1 MANKKKYIITA
12 ITLGVIAATSGTII
26 GLSNLATRDKIA
38 QNELDKINNG
48 IVEIFGKNTSINEEF
63 DANGQKYVVKGY
75 SIKGGETADKRY
87 AFKTTGTNSYGKI
100 TLLIGFEQY
109 ANMNTDEF
117 FFVKLSIIVDE
128 QTFSSILEE
137 KYINPLNTEGES
149 KLSDVDCGATY
160 GAKLVKSM
168 VDEARD
174 YVNANFKNE

>member
-12 ITLGVIAATSGTII
+12 ITLGVITATSGAII

-48 IVEIFGKNTSINEEF
+48 IVEIFGKNTSIDEEF

-87 AFKTTGTNSYGKI
+87 AFKTTGANSYGKI
-100 TLLIGFEQY
+100 TLLVGFEQY
-109 ANMNTDEF
+109 ANMNTKEF
-117 FFVKLSIIVDE
+117 FFVKLSIVVDE
-128 QTFSSILEE
+128 QTFSTKLEDD
-137 KYINPLNTEGES
+137 YINPLNNGE
-149 KLSDVDCGATY
+149 KQLGDVVCGATY

-174 YVNANFKNE
+174 YVNTNFINE